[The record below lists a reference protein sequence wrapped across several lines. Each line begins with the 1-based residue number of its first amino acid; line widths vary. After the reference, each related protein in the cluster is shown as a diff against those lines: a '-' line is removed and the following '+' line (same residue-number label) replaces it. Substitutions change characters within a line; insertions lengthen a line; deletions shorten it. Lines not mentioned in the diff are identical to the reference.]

1 MVEKSQS
8 GFWPSVYEP
17 MLNFRQR
24 VADWL
29 SPASDA
35 SANDDA
41 YHITLELPGV
51 TEDDIDVSVHE
62 GVLTVKGEKTQEREE
77 KGDTWF
83 FSERQYGA
91 FSRTFRLPA
100 DADGDRLEAHLK
112 DGVLSL
118 SVPKRTEATGEA
130 KKVAI
135 KRG

>member
-83 FSERQYGA
+83 FSERQYGS

-100 DADGDRLEAHLK
+100 DADGDRVEAHLK

-118 SVPKRTEATGEA
+118 SVPKRKDTGGEA
-130 KKVAI
+130 RKVAI
-135 KRG
+135 NRR